1 MKRKQMP
8 ELLIDTSGWGNLVD
22 PTQPYHSLASGLY
35 RNARARPDK
44 IITTSYIIVE
54 LVALLTSPLRIA
66 RQDIIAFIEGVKR
79 SPFIEIVY
87 VDQTIDEAAWQLLRN
102 RQDKDWSL
110 VDCVSFVIMQQ
121 RKIIEAL
128 TTDHH
133 FEQAGFIRL
142 LKP

>member
-1 MKRKQMP
+1 MP
-8 ELLIDTSGWGNLVD
+8 DLFIDTSGWGNLVD
-22 PTQPYHSLASGLY
+22 PTQPFHSLASDIY
-35 RNARARPDK
+35 RNARAQQDE
-44 IITTSYIIVE
+44 IITSSYVIVE
-54 LVALLTSPLRIA
+54 LVALLASPLRIP
-66 RQDIIAFIEGVKR
+66 RQRIIAFIEGVKQ

-87 VDQTIDEAAWQLLRN
+87 VDQTIDDEAWQLFGK

-110 VDCVSFVIMQQ
+110 VDCASFIVMQ
-121 RKIIEAL
+121 RRRMVEAL